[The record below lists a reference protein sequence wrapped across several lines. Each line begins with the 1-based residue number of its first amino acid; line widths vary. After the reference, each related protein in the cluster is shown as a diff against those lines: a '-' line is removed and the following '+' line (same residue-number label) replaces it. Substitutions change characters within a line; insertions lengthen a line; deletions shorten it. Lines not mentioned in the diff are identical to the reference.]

1 MTFNSMEFRKVFGSY
16 YLTVLISF
24 NNDLGKTHL
33 KSSGTVQNSV
43 LCLVTE
49 FKNISIR
56 ELSLKSLPCPLIS
69 GR

>member
-1 MTFNSMEFRKVFGSY
+1 MTFNSMEFRKVFGR
-16 YLTVLISF
+16 TVLISF